1 MAPRARS
8 IARGYV
14 KVSEIHHRDAGPED
28 GFPDKT
34 SDDRIKETSSSFGS
48 ITRLLLTKT
57 SGTIA
62 AIATLTFAACSSQPN
77 LTPAQKGGRRIRR
90 DEFRSRRQVLAH
102 RAHLY
107 RCPAIDKPLCSVE
120 YSLPDIQCV
129 RIGPKGHVF
138 VAEAEWEPLRLS
150 CRDRTRD
157 YVRLAEDFSMLARH

>member
-34 SDDRIKETSSSFGS
+34 SDDRIKEISSSFGS

-120 YSLPDIQCV
+120 YSRPISSACV
-129 RIGPKGHVF
+129 SVPRAMSSLQKLNGNRYDYPAEIALAIMFGWPKISV
-138 VAEAEWEPLRLS
+138 
-150 CRDRTRD
+150 C
-157 YVRLAEDFSMLARH
+157 